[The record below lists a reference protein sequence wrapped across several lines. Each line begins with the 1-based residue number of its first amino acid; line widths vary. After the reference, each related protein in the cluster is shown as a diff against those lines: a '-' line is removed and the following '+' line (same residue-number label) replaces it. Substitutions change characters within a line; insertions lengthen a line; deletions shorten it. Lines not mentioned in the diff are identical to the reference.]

1 MPRNIDKPGYRSL
14 RAGRTS
20 EANRAYLLT
29 TVTCQRAT
37 LFADWHAASTMSR
50 CVSSAE
56 TWPGGQLACW
66 VLMPDHWHGVV
77 VLTAGHT
84 LADLMN
90 RAKGRSAFQ
99 FNRAIGRAGPVWA
112 DGFHDRAIRRD
123 EDLLAVA
130 RYVVANPVRA
140 GLVTSVGDYSFWDA
154 CWLGAGGSG
163 EVYPVADGCR
173 A

>member
-1 MPRNIDKPGYRSL
+1 MPASIKKPGYQSL

-29 TVTCQRAT
+29 TVTRHRAP
-37 LFADWHAASTMSR
+37 LFVDWHPASTMSR
-50 CVSSAE
+50 YMASPD
-56 TWPGGQLACW
+56 TWPGGQLVCW

-77 VLTAGHT
+77 VLTGGNT
-84 LADLMN
+84 IPQLMN
-90 RAKGRSAFQ
+90 RAKGRSAFL
-99 FNRAIGRAGPVWA
+99 FNRALGRAGAVWT

-123 EDLLAVA
+123 EDLVAVA

-140 GLVTSVGDYSFWDA
+140 GLVVSVGNYSFWDA
-154 CWLGAGGSG
+154 CWLGAEGDKGF
-163 EVYPVADGCR
+163 YPVADGCR